1 LVADTQE
8 ILRRSKQREHE
19 LEQQLDEVLSELEE
33 ADLNYDK
40 MVDLFAE
47 SQRTVEKMRTELSI
61 GAQLVQKVQDEKV
74 LLMKEIDKLSQQN
87 MVRQESENQSG
98 RIRDLFKTPC
108 GETDFLGRRPL
119 SISKVK

>member
-1 LVADTQE
+1 MVADTQE

-40 MVDLFAE
+40 TVDLFAE

-108 GETDFLGRRPL
+108 GETDFLGRRP
-119 SISKVK
+119 